1 MKRLIFLIVL
11 IVFTAPVFGQQEAR
25 LQTIK
30 NQLEVL
36 SVSTPGLEETLNIS
50 ISNTSLSTFLLAI
63 ADIHSLNVN
72 VAPELESISIINNFP
87 NVSVKDILVFL
98 TQEYELDIRFTG
110 NIMSFKK
117 YQAPTADERVLGV
130 FFKADRNTISFDL
143 KNDKLERVFRKIM
156 DDTGKNLLF
165 SPGLEAT
172 PLTLYLNDVSLDVG
186 LAKLAETNGL
196 TLSQSRDGFYVFD
209 ASFNSATS
217 QGSAQSGTRPQR
229 RLGRSFYYR
238 VLDSVARVVEVDLQN
253 TPIADVIY
261 TLSDEL
267 GLSVFTA
274 SPLDAAGVASVKAD
288 AISYDLLLNRIF
300 ESAVVDTQTAAG
312 STRGSNPATPT
323 FTFRKEDNIYYY
335 GTDDQLTL
343 KQLEVIPLL
352 NRSINILEDPKRS
365 FTQQLNQSFTTG
377 STRFGIPA
385 AQPAAQGGGTQTGLQ
400 ETKKL
405 SLETL
410 IPESIREGLIIKTDY
425 QLNSFVVSG
434 PGVQV
439 SRFKEFLAQIDRRV
453 PLILIE
459 VMIMEVDRTALV
471 ETGVSFG
478 LGDEPSTTSGSVFP
492 STDIRL
498 GAGRVNRII
507 GGFDGFGSLNLGNV
521 LPEFYLDIKANE
533 TNGNIKILS
542 TPQLSALNGH
552 KAYLS
557 TSQTTYYTVTN
568 QTIIGSQNPQTNTI
582 VNYLPITAELALE
595 FNPFVSSD
603 GQITMDVRV
612 VQSSFSGTRIAD
624 DAPPDINTREFS
636 SILIMK
642 DQDVAILG
650 GIEQIIKDD
659 SGSGVP
665 FLARIPVVK
674 WLFSK
679 RRREDT
685 KRNLTVLIK
694 PTVIR

>member
-1 MKRLIFLIVL
+1 MKRLLLVIFLVAY
-11 IVFTAPVFGQQEAR
+11 VFSAHGQNDTRTQS
-25 LQTIK
+25 IK
-30 NQLEVL
+30 NQLEIL
-36 SVSTPGLEETLNIS
+36 SVSTPGLDETLNIS

-63 ADIHSLNVN
+63 ADIHGLNVN
-72 VAPELESISIINNFP
+72 VDPELESITLINNFP

-117 YQAPTADERVLGV
+117 YMAPTADERVVGV

-156 DDTGKNLLF
+156 DETGKNLLF
-165 SPGLEAT
+165 SPGLVAT
-172 PLTLYLNDVSLDVG
+172 PLTLYLNDVNLDVG

-196 TLSQSRDGFYVFD
+196 NLTVSRDGFYVFEAD
-209 ASFNSATS
+209 YSTNTAQAGA
-217 QGSAQSGTRPQR
+217 QGGQRPQR
-229 RLGRSFYYR
+229 RIGRSFYYR
-238 VLDSVARVVEVDLQN
+238 VLDSVAGIVEVDLQN

-274 SPLDAAGVASVKAD
+274 SPLDGAGVASVKAN

-300 ESAVVDTQTAAG
+300 ESAVIDSQTASG
-312 STRGSNPATPT
+312 TTRGATQSAPT
-323 FTFRKEDNIYYY
+323 FTFRREDNIYYY

-377 STRFGIPA
+377 SSRFGVST
-385 AQPAAQGGGTQTGLQ
+385 AQPATQSGGVQTGLVS
-400 ETKKL
+400 TKKL

-439 SRFKEFLAQIDRRV
+439 ARFKEFLAQIDRKV

-471 ETGVSFG
+471 EAGVSFG
-478 LGDEPSTTSGSVFP
+478 LGEEPSSTSGSIFP

-498 GAGRVNRII
+498 GSDRVNRII
-507 GGFDGFGSLNLGNV
+507 GGFDGFGSLNLGKV
-521 LPEFYLDIKANE
+521 LPEFYVDIKANE

-557 TSQTTYYTVTN
+557 TSQTTYYTITN

-595 FNPFVSSD
+595 FNPFVSAD

-642 DQDVAILG
+642 DQDVAVLG

-659 SGSGVP
+659 TGSGVP
-665 FLARIPVVK
+665 FLARIPVIK